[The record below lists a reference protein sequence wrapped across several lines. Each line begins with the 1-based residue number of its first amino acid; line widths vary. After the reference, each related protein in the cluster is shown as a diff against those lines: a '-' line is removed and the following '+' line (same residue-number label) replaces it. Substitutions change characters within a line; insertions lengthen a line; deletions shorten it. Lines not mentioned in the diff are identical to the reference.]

1 MRRRE
6 KIWRR
11 CKTDG
16 TKTAF
21 IKAQSK
27 YKQQLRREK
36 VRVISTKVMDCGADW
51 RKLYSLV
58 NGLIGLTAQN
68 PVPDN
73 QDKDELVEEF
83 GSFLCPKSVKY
94 WMN

>member
-11 CKTDG
+11 YKTKD

-21 IKAQSK
+21 IKAQSE
-27 YKQQLRREK
+27 YKHQIRREK
-36 VRVISTKVMDCGADW
+36 VRTISTKVIDCGTDT

-68 PVPDN
+68 PLPDN
-73 QDKDELVEEF
+73 KDNEELVEEF
-83 GSFLCPKSVKY
+83 GSFFMAKISKIQR
-94 WMN
+94 